1 MDNPSQRDELSEDS
15 NKKASTQKG
24 IIGSLTLANFSTNMM
39 DFLVSLFLVDI
50 AFTFFHSTS
59 PGSVALVSQLIT
71 ISNLVSVAVGLSIS
85 ALCLRFR
92 FKSLLMAGL
101 LCISLGA
108 VGCFSASNF
117 FFLQIV
123 YSFDGIGTILVGAM
137 AYTLAGELVDL
148 EKRGRAIGW
157 VIAGSSLSGLVGSI
171 VINSFFGDVLGWKGF
186 MLLYVLP
193 ISLFAFALVYFYV
206 PSRQN
211 SSTLFDKQRFK
222 VSFKQVFARQT
233 STACL
238 IGNLVRYTGGIW
250 QIFAV
255 AFIRTKFDLP
265 ITTGATMILFGM
277 IGLVFGM
284 VLAGYLVN
292 RVGRKRLLVLSTL
305 GVCGVILPIVF
316 VPEVWMAIFLYM
328 LGGLVGGLSFS
339 TDINFTLEQTPRAR
353 GTMMSINSAFVYLG
367 SAIGA
372 ALGGFVLALFGY
384 EILAFT
390 LVGLDFTAALIF
402 AFFTKEPCK
411 K

>member
-1 MDNPSQRDELSEDS
+1 MNNPSQIDGLSEDS
-15 NKKASTQKG
+15 IKTASTQMG
-24 IIGSLTLANFSTNMM
+24 IVGSLTLANFSTNMM
-39 DFLVSLFLVDI
+39 DFHLLFLVDI
-50 AFTFFHSTS
+50 AFTFFKSTS

-108 VGCFSASNF
+108 VGCFLASNF

-123 YSFDGIGTILVGAM
+123 YPFDGIGTILVGAM
-137 AYTLAGELVDL
+137 AYTLAGEHVTL

-157 VIAGSSLSGLVGSI
+157 IIAGSSLSGLVGSI
-171 VINSFFGDVLGWKGF
+171 VINCFFGDVLGWKGF

-193 ISLFAFALVYFYV
+193 ISLFALALVYIYV

-211 SSTLFDKQRFK
+211 SITLFDKQRFR
-222 VSFKQVFARQT
+222 VSFKQVFGRQT

-265 ITTGATMILFGM
+265 ITTGAIMILFGM

-292 RVGRKRLLVLSTL
+292 RVGRKRLLVLSTFGL
-305 GVCGVILPIVF
+305 CGIILPIVI

-339 TDINFTLEQTPRAR
+339 TDINFTLEQTPGAR
-353 GTMMSINSAFVYLG
+353 GTMMSINSAFVLLG

-372 ALGGFVLALFGY
+372 AGGFCSCFVWVSKS
-384 EILAFT
+384 LAFT

-411 K
+411 N